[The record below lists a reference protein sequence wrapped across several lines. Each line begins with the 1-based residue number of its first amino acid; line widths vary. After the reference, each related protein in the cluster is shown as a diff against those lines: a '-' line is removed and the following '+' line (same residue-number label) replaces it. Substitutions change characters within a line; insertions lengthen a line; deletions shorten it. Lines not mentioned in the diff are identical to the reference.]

1 MLHERRLQYIYTCYD
16 VFVKEF
22 NPQGCCKLEALFRA
36 LLRSCACAVETDR
49 PTLGAG
55 VGEK

>member
-1 MLHERRLQYIYTCYD
+1 MKGDFSRSTHYD
-16 VFVKEF
+16 VCVKEF

-36 LLRSCACAVETDR
+36 LLRSCVCAVEMDE
-49 PTLGAG
+49 PALGAG